1 MPIYFSYFSNVYILS
16 TPFDWLGCGLH
27 GRLGNDVCPISCFT
41 SQGLKALAVSHKKSF
56 ML

>member
-1 MPIYFSYFSNVYILS
+1 
-16 TPFDWLGCGLH
+16 
-27 GRLGNDVCPISCFT
+27 VCPISCFT